1 VVLTSLA
8 LTVFTAALPA
18 PPPASALFVPGEGES
33 RYFKDFFEKGEALF
47 TQQDFGAAIS
57 NFRLADR
64 ERVTPEVAYDLAKCH
79 EKLGDLAYTVFYY
92 RLYLR
97 RAPSAPDTLEVAS
110 RVGTTLAKMEA
121 DGKGFLELEAARGNN
136 VTVNGRNFPE
146 GQVAVFLPPGDYEV
160 AADFAAGRKKMRVQV
175 RLGKTTTVSFEPL
188 APPLVPLTS
197 ALTEA
202 IVSGGTAEASGQ
214 GPSPLRVGSYLVA
227 GAGVAALVAASIFGA
242 MSSQDAGK
250 RSDKTLTLS
259 QAQGFARSA
268 NAKGVTANV
277 LFGVGGAA
285 VAGGVLMFV
294 FSIPDGAKPAA
305 AVARP

>member
-1 VVLTSLA
+1 VVLTCLA
-8 LTVFTAALPA
+8 LTVLTAAA
-18 PPPASALFVPGEGES
+18 PPPAASTLFTPGDGES
-33 RYFKDFFEKGEALF
+33 RAFKDFFEKGEALF
-47 TQQDFGAAIS
+47 SQQDFGAAIA

-97 RAPSAPDTLEVAS
+97 RAPGAADTLEVAS
-110 RVGTTLAKMEA
+110 REGTALAKMEA
-121 DGKGFLELEAARGNN
+121 EGKGFLELEAARGSN
-136 VTVNGRNFPE
+136 VRVSGKSFPE
-146 GQVAVFLPPGDYEV
+146 GQVAGFLLPGDYEV
-160 AADFAAGRKKMRVQV
+160 SADFPGGRKKMRVQV

-188 APPLVPLTS
+188 APPLVPLS
-197 ALTEA
+197 GALTAAMISSGATEA
-202 IVSGGTAEASGQ
+202 AGA
-214 GPSPLRVGSYLVA
+214 GPSPLRVGSFVVA
-227 GAGVAALVAASIFGA
+227 GAGVAALVAGIIFGA

-250 RSDKTLTLS
+250 LSDKTLTLS
-259 QAQGFARSA
+259 QAQGYARSA
-268 NAKGVTANV
+268 NSKGVTANV

-305 AVARP
+305 EVSGP